1 MKVFCK
7 KRFIASAKF
16 SNGFGLMFKKK
27 LKDEEGIILET
38 LEGRLSSSI
47 HMLFVFQTI
56 DIIWLDKDYK
66 IVDIKNNIKPFTLF
80 VMPRKKAKYILELSK
95 VNNLK
100 MGDKL
105 SIR

>member
-7 KRFIASAKF
+7 KRFIANAKF

-27 LKDEEGIILET
+27 LKDKEGIILET

-56 DIIWLDKDYK
+56 DIIWLDKEWN
-66 IVDIKNNIKPFTLF
+66 IVDIKKNIKPFTLF
-80 VMPRKKAKYILELSK
+80 VMPRKKANYILELSK
-95 VNNLK
+95 ANNLK
-100 MGDKL
+100 IGDKL
-105 SIR
+105 LIK